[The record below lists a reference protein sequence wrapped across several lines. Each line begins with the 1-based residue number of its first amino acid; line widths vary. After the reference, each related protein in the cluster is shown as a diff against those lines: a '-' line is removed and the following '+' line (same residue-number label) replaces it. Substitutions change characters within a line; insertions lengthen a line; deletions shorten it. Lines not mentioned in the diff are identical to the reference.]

1 MQIKSYLVE
10 QNIQNLNT
18 DFALFYGENLGL
30 KNEFKKMIKINNQ
43 RDEFL
48 NFDQNELLKNSNI
61 IINELSNFSLFQKKK
76 IIYINNA
83 TDKILEIVKEIYE
96 SLNGNKVFIF
106 AGVLEKKSKIRNF
119 FEKTNNLSI
128 VACYSDNEITIKNII
143 QKNLKSFNGLTPA
156 NLNTIIENSNLYRIK
171 LYNDLEKIKIF
182 FSNKLITEKELQSIL
197 DPNFQDNFNLLKDAA
212 LLGRKEETN
221 KLLSSTILESE
232 KNIYYLNLIS
242 QRLIRLYDVI
252 KEGEKS
258 SIENALNNYKPPIF
272 WKDKPI
278 FLSQINKWSKRKIK
292 LILKDIYRFEIK
304 IKSNSFISKEVCI
317 KKLLLDL
324 CSTANS

>member
-43 RDEFL
+43 RDEVL

-156 NLNTIIENSNLYRIK
+156 NLNTIIENSSLDRIK
-171 LYNDLEKIKIF
+171 LYNELEKIKLF

-221 KLLSSTILESE
+221 KLLSTTILESE

-258 SIENALNNYKPPIF
+258 SIENALNNCKPPIF

-292 LILKDIYRFEIK
+292 LILKHIYHFEIK
-304 IKSNSFISKEVCI
+304 IKTNSFISKEVCI
-317 KKLLLDL
+317 KKLLIDL

>member
-156 NLNTIIENSNLYRIK
+156 NLNTIIENSNLDRIK
-171 LYNDLEKIKIF
+171 LYNELEKIKLF

-292 LILKDIYRFEIK
+292 LILKDIYHFEIK

>member
-1 MQIKSYLVE
+1 M
-10 QNIQNLNT
+10 N
-18 DFALFYGENLGL
+18 L
-30 KNEFKKMIKINNQ
+30 KN
-43 RDEFL
+43 
-48 NFDQNELLKNSNI
+48 
-61 IINELSNFSLFQKKK
+61 
-76 IIYINNA
+76 
-83 TDKILEIVKEIYE
+83 
-96 SLNGNKVFIF
+96 
-106 AGVLEKKSKIRNF
+106 
-119 FEKTNNLSI
+119 KT
-128 VACYSDNEITIKNII
+128 
-143 QKNLKSFNGLTPA
+143 
-156 NLNTIIENSNLYRIK
+156 
-171 LYNDLEKIKIF
+171 F
-182 FSNKLITEKELQSIL
+182 FSSKQITEQELQLIL
-197 DPNFQDNFNLLKDAA
+197 DPYFQDNFNLLKDAA
-212 LLGRKEETN
+212 LLGKKEETN
-221 KLLSSTILESE
+221 KLLSSTVFEPE

>member
-1 MQIKSYLVE
+1 
-10 QNIQNLNT
+10 
-18 DFALFYGENLGL
+18 
-30 KNEFKKMIKINNQ
+30 MIKIENPN
-43 RDEFL
+43 DEFL
-48 NFDQNELLKNSNI
+48 HFDQNELLKNSNI
-61 IINELSNFSLFQKKK
+61 IINELSNFSLFQRNK

-83 TDKILEIVKEIYE
+83 SDKILEIVQEIYE
-96 SLNGNKVFIF
+96 NFSDNKVFIF
-106 AGVLEKKSKIRNF
+106 AGALEKKSKIRNF
-119 FEKTNNLSI
+119 FEKTNSLSI
-128 VACYSDNEITIKNII
+128 VACYPDNEITIKNII
-143 QKNLKSFNGLTPA
+143 QRKLKSFSGLTPA
-156 NLNTIIENSNLYRIK
+156 NLNTIVENSNLDRIK
-171 LYNDLEKIKIF
+171 LNNELEKIKLF
-182 FSNKLITEKELQSIL
+182 FSSKQITEQELQLIL

-212 LLGRKEETN
+212 LLGKKEETN
-221 KLLSSTILESE
+221 KLLSSTVFEPE

-278 FLSQINKWSKRKIK
+278 FLSQLNKWSKNKIK
-292 LILKDIYRFEIK
+292 LMLNHIYNFEVNA
-304 IKSNSFISKEVCI
+304 KSNSLINKEVCI

>member
-156 NLNTIIENSNLYRIK
+156 NLNTIIENSNLDRIK
-171 LYNDLEKIKIF
+171 LYNELEKIKLF

-278 FLSQINKWSKRKIK
+278 FLSQLNKWSKNKIK
-292 LILKDIYRFEIK
+292 LMLNHIYNFEVNA
-304 IKSNSFISKEVCI
+304 KSNSLINKEVCI